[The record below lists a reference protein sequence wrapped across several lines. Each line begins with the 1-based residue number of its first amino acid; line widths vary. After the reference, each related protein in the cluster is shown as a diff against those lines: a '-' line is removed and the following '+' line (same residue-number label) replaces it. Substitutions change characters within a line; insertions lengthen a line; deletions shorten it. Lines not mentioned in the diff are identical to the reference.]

1 MFDKIPTFL
10 LQLPALACLGL
21 VASSFGAP
29 QYNKW
34 NNNYQRSYG
43 YQPANSY
50 QGYNNQNQGF
60 NNPFQML
67 FQLAQLMNGF
77 GNGNGFNNFQ
87 PSRAINTPNAANF
100 VDGAPLGLTV
110 DFDSSFGK
118 LSGGSRC
125 EIEYL
130 LIQIP

>member
-1 MFDKIPTFL
+1 M
-10 LQLPALACLGL
+10 PALACLGL

-67 FQLAQLMNGF
+67 FQIAQAI
-77 GNGNGFNNFQ
+77 NGFNNFQ
-87 PSRAINTPNAANF
+87 PSRAINTPNADNF
-100 VDGAPLGLTV
+100 VDGRPLGLTV

-125 EIEYL
+125 KTEYL

>member
-1 MFDKIPTFL
+1 MYFSTFIKISNFQ

-21 VASSFGAP
+21 VASTFGAP
-29 QYNKW
+29 QYNRW
-34 NNNYQRSYG
+34 NNNYQQSSAYQKVNSYG
-43 YQPANSY
+43 
-50 QGYNNQNQGF
+50 GYYNQNQGF

-77 GNGNGFNNFQ
+77 GNGNGLNNFQ

-118 LSGGSRC
+118 LYGGSKC
-125 EIEYL
+125 SKNTI
-130 LIQIP
+130 

>member
-1 MFDKIPTFL
+1 
-10 LQLPALACLGL
+10 
-21 VASSFGAP
+21 
-29 QYNKW
+29 
-34 NNNYQRSYG
+34 
-43 YQPANSY
+43 
-50 QGYNNQNQGF
+50 
-60 NNPFQML
+60 ML

-87 PSRAINTPNAANF
+87 PSGAINNPNAANF